1 MKTTLAL
8 LLIALST
15 PPVAAQD
22 TDKGDII
29 FARRIFV
36 DNPEILGGFVSIS
49 GTLTGDGLIYKN
61 NTVNIACYKDRT
73 ECTASKIDQIGPHQ
87 LGDVHAPNFF
97 SVTKWEAEEVVA
109 DNGID
114 CPRIIVTL
122 DRKTQTAT
130 WVQGVFNPNTDRG
143 DNPCT
148 YTDKQ
153 IYKWT
158 IEDPP

>member
-8 LLIALST
+8 LLVALSI
-15 PPVAAQD
+15 PSVAAQD
-22 TDKGDII
+22 VEKGDII
-29 FARRIFV
+29 FARKIFV
-36 DNPEILGGFVSIS
+36 DNPQILGGFVSIS

-61 NTVNIACYKDRT
+61 NTINIACYKDRA

-130 WVQGVFNPNTDRG
+130 WVQGVFNPNTDPG

-148 YTDKQ
+148 YPDKQ